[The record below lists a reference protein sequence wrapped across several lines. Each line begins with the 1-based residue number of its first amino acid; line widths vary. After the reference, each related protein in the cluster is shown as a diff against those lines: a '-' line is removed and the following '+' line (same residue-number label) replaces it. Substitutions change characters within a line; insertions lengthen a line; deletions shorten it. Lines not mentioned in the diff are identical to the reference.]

1 MVLQITPSE
10 RAALNLLA
18 NGASTSELADR
29 LGISEPEM
37 DTQLST
43 LFTRM
48 GAVGRAEAIA
58 AAIRRGLVVTAAGM
72 LRNRE

>member
-37 DTQLST
+37 DVQLNT

-48 GAVGRAEAIA
+48 GTVSRVDAVA
-58 AAIRRGLVVTAAGM
+58 AAFRRGL
-72 LRNRE
+72 LPHQS

>member
-1 MVLQITPSE
+1 MVLHITPSE

-18 NGASTSELADR
+18 NGVSTSELADR

-37 DTQLST
+37 HAQLTT

-48 GAVGRAEAIA
+48 GAVSRADAVA
-58 AAIRRGLVVTAAGM
+58 AAFRRGLLPHQT
-72 LRNRE
+72 